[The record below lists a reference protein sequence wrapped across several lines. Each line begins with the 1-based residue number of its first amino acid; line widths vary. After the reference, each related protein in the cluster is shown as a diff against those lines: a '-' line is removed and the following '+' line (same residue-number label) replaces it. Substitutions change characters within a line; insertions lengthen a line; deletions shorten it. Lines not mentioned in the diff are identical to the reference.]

1 MQIGRFPRKTI
12 LAATLLLAFS
22 AANASF
28 LEQIG
33 SPPATTVAMTTYGVD
48 VATRVG
54 LKAVI
59 PSGWQL
65 FVHRSVELPE
75 SLSWKVEESWVS
87 VLSNFAKANDI
98 AVLVDWDKKSVYF
111 RSTALAL
118 QEQEKRQMIAQAAA
132 TPLPSFKSEE
142 PATPSAPAVAA
153 PVVAAASQPPAE
165 KSVAEVTAPT
175 PAPVVVAAAS
185 APAAVGTTEA
195 KPPVAEGVVEAP
207 KPVEPK
213 VSLLD
218 RVLDAAAQP
227 AAAKPS
233 AKTVET
239 EVKAVVVA
247 QVAPNTAAP
256 NAEAVKTAAADKVV
270 ETVAAK
276 VETPAVV
283 AVVAPEVVKTA
294 AATPPVETVAAK
306 AVVAAPGAVMNGAAA
321 QAALAAAAAV
331 PDPTLVPAS
340 VPMAAPAPA
349 YTEQVLAA
357 EKPAAEAFNRQS
369 VDMVVRSAA
378 EKHGY
383 LVSWEAADVQF
394 PGPVTILGA
403 DMGEDM
409 RLVLR
414 ALGGR
419 RSPVSID
426 VYRAS
431 NVVRVRNAS
440 GTAEVAF
447 SELPFQGAIREKSAP
462 TFTVKVRPE
471 TAVLPTLVAAPAPVA
486 ARPAPAAPV
495 MAEVAPVAA
504 PVPAPVVAMAAPA
517 PVAPVPVVPE
527 PARLDT
533 AVPAV
538 KKLEEAAPMVAAGTP
553 AAPQVVTGEA
563 ETRPEPKPVVAAVVL
578 RVERGEALHAAIEAL
593 LEPGWSLKWDVNG
606 DMEANTALEV
616 AGESLAAVL
625 NKVLPRLALSADIYK
640 PSKLVVIRPADAALD
655 K

>member
-28 LEQIG
+28 LEQVG

-111 RSTALAL
+111 RTTALAL

-132 TPLPSFKSEE
+132 TPLPSFKSDE
-142 PATPSAPAVAA
+142 PATAPAPAVAA
-153 PVVAAASQPPAE
+153 AVVAAAPQSAAE
-165 KSVAEVTAPT
+165 KPVAELTAPA
-175 PAPVVVAAAS
+175 PAPVAVAS
-185 APAAVGTTEA
+185 APAPEPVAVGTTEA
-195 KPPVAEGVVEAP
+195 KPPVVTGVAEVP
-207 KPVEPK
+207 KAAEPK
-213 VSLLD
+213 ASLLD

-227 AAAKPS
+227 ATVKPMVKAAEPELKAAAAAQVTPNAAAVNVDATKTAVADKVLETAAPKAVTPVVATVASEAAKPL
-233 AKTVET
+233 ET
-239 EVKAVVVA
+239 AV
-247 QVAPNTAAP
+247 
-256 NAEAVKTAAADKVV
+256 
-270 ETVAAK
+270 
-276 VETPAVV
+276 TPAI
-283 AVVAPEVVKTA
+283 
-294 AATPPVETVAAK
+294 
-306 AVVAAPGAVMNGAAA
+306 VAAPGAVMNGAAA
-321 QAALAAAAAV
+321 QAALAVAAAV
-331 PDPTLVPAS
+331 PAPTLVPAS
-340 VPMAAPAPA
+340 VPAAAPAPA

-357 EKPAAEAFNRQS
+357 DKPAAEAFNRQS

-383 LVSWEAADVQF
+383 IVSWEAADVQF

-426 VYRAS
+426 VYRNS

-462 TFTVKVRPE
+462 TFTVKVKPE
-471 TAVLPTLVAAPAPVA
+471 TAVLPTLIAAPAPVV
-486 ARPAPAAPV
+486 ARPAPV
-495 MAEVAPVAA
+495 LVAA
-504 PVPAPVVAMAAPA
+504 A
-517 PVAPVPVVPE
+517 PVAPVAPPVAVVTAPAPMAAMPVVPE

-533 AVPAV
+533 AVPV
-538 KKLEEAAPMVAAGTP
+538 IKKLEDAAPMVATGTP
-553 AAPQVVTGEA
+553 AASQVSYGET